1 MPRVSIALGE
11 DVHRRLKTAAAS
23 RGASVSALV
32 GAVVDEALRM
42 AEHPGI
48 VFRDGPTGRRAGL
61 VRGLD
66 VWEVVGVLD
75 QMDGAMA
82 DKVRATATH
91 LALTTR
97 EVEQA
102 VAYWRSF
109 PEEIDERLRAND
121 AAAEAQGDEE
131 RTTADD
137 QGVHS
142 PDPP

>member
-1 MPRVSIALGE
+1 
-11 DVHRRLKTAAAS
+11 
-23 RGASVSALV
+23 
-32 GAVVDEALRM
+32 
-42 AEHPGI
+42 
-48 VFRDGPTGRRAGL
+48 
-61 VRGLD
+61 
-66 VWEVVGVLD
+66 
-75 QMDGAMA
+75 MA